1 MYNDYPKVVRIS
13 VKAYNIL
20 LKVKTKRGLSM
31 AKILSEYIVQNEEND
46 NSFFNWFSKLEK
58 SKKSDLR

>member
-13 VKAYNIL
+13 AKAYNIL

-46 NSFFNWFSKLEK
+46 NSFFNLATKLSKK
-58 SKKSDLR
+58 SKKTI